1 MSYPHRLNARVSAQQ
16 AQMQKHAEPNALF
29 TGETS
34 SGALSQSQLT
44 FNRISRYV
52 SYDKQTTIL
61 IFIWLLRQNPQQV
74 CWLYYQL
81 SKTLDIDTYQKSISA
96 SQNWRRIS
104 ESFRYIWAFFATSS
118 SSYESHFSCSESAQ
132 NGTGSRYVPCAH
144 RTQCA
149 GLTVDW
155 NRCFDV
161 SRPWSA
167 IVSPDK
173 TWFFLSMEEGKEW
186 VREWV

>member
-74 CWLYYQL
+74 CWLYYLL
-81 SKTLDIDTYQKSISA
+81 SETLDIDIKKQSQAPKIGEEYPSHSDTYELSSQPHSHMNLTSRALSPHRMERGRGMSPAPIELNVLVSQSTETDDSMYRNRDMPLYPPQKPD
-96 SQNWRRIS
+96 
-104 ESFRYIWAFFATSS
+104 SF
-118 SSYESHFSCSESAQ
+118 
-132 NGTGSRYVPCAH
+132 
-144 RTQCA
+144 
-149 GLTVDW
+149 
-155 NRCFDV
+155 
-161 SRPWSA
+161 
-167 IVSPDK
+167 
-173 TWFFLSMEEGKEW
+173 
-186 VREWV
+186 